1 MESGQM
7 ALKDVPVNG
16 WSCEVEPGMHCSL
29 GFNSSV
35 KEDMLSSR

>member
-16 WSCEVEPGMHCSL
+16 GSCEVEPGMHCSL
-29 GFNSSV
+29 GFTSV